1 MLGAC
6 HFNPPKQQRI
16 FQQNC
21 VYDISLSLILLKT
34 RKLNMKAL
42 HLAKPSNWPFYHNIS
57 VNLSTLQDR
66 NCSSINMDII
76 KCLGEE
82 FMAQLKESIPWIVQS
97 RNDFEFSKTTFLLI
111 MLQSLITKHEWE
123 AFELSVLT
131 SFKEIYVEIDCNQL
145 LDRLSDNDLKEE
157 GT

>member
-1 MLGAC
+1 M
-6 HFNPPKQQRI
+6 I
-16 FQQNC
+16 FPF
-21 VYDISLSLILLKT
+21 LLILLKT

-82 FMAQLKESIPWIVQS
+82 FMAQLKEH
-97 RNDFEFSKTTFLLI
+97 
-111 MLQSLITKHEWE
+111 SLDCAIT
-123 AFELSVLT
+123 
-131 SFKEIYVEIDCNQL
+131 
-145 LDRLSDNDLKEE
+145 
-157 GT
+157 